1 MNNGEEPAYQYLSN
15 LMKSDNFLQYSDFLK
30 YMMVAYSIIYLTRQ
44 TSKYSPQRTP
54 ELLELYQFAVDS
66 NTIGLN
72 KFLNL
77 QKYLNVITV
86 ACKSKELNWAIE
98 FATEYASKV
107 SKSNEYSIAQIGHA
121 NIDFF

>member
-1 MNNGEEPAYQYLSN
+1 MPFILRERERERDPDIVDIVDQLLLMNNGEEPAYQYLSN

-72 KFLNL
+72 KFLIYKN
-77 QKYLNVITV
+77 T
-86 ACKSKELNWAIE
+86 
-98 FATEYASKV
+98 
-107 SKSNEYSIAQIGHA
+107 
-121 NIDFF
+121 